1 DLAAALALVLKEKT
15 AQGICTSLAHGVRE
29 YVLRLWPARV
39 HVLLAQKNRE
49 GSTVLAEV
57 GSLRTPLLEL
67 PLDRGMAAAVYT
79 LPSSEAMLACCPTT
93 LHCAF
98 DPDVDGPVFSVDAGG
113 GILAVP
119 LEIEN
124 RRIGAVLATGTGMP
138 CGTDHRRR
146 ALFATF
152 CSLCSQPLVH
162 ALEHKEAP
170 PRLPWFIP
178 ELDRSSFSP
187 SARVSQVRALQ
198 TMLRSG
204 ESSEPPPRVNSQ
216 AECNVPDM
224 PVPPRHALPS
234 SGLPAGSALR
244 ALRPLSAT
252 PIPPH
257 PHVTANSREEEGT
270 SKAPVLPRFE
280 RLANP
285 MGSGASRP
293 GSASSA
299 RWVCISQGQ
308 AEHALAFIKAIAS
321 IQQAHSAAE
330 KQRQLLLALSMV
342 CGGEVE
348 LLPPHVSL
356 MPGTRSLDI

>member
-1 DLAAALALVLKEKT
+1 
-15 AQGICTSLAHGVRE
+15 
-29 YVLRLWPARV
+29 
-39 HVLLAQKNRE
+39 
-49 GSTVLAEV
+49 
-57 GSLRTPLLEL
+57 
-67 PLDRGMAAAVYT
+67 
-79 LPSSEAMLACCPTT
+79 
-93 LHCAF
+93 
-98 DPDVDGPVFSVDAGG
+98 
-113 GILAVP
+113 
-119 LEIEN
+119 
-124 RRIGAVLATGTGMP
+124 MP

-162 ALEHKEAP
+162 ALEHKEAVCGSYPPTCISPFPFRPSHSQP